1 MKLFIGILFAAAI
14 LGGLAG
20 GEISSTSFSVL
31 GMIIGG
37 VGTAA
42 VLLGLGAYFDK
53 QANKQADLPDDV
65 RDIFDRMITGKDNP
79 TQEEVLKAKQLHQ
92 KSVGKSASS
101 PTHSSNQ
108 FKNTLAALEN
118 LKPQYKSNDVY
129 ATGAVDASFIAAK
142 QSVKLDKKEILS
154 DNRDPYDIALTT
166 LWNISNQEVS
176 TGHNHVY
183 RGVLSGNGTGYLFV
197 FNKTVDIL
205 LEKGLIDENEA
216 ISNRAAVRANIKA
229 AG

>member
-14 LGGLAG
+14 LGGFAG
-20 GEISSTSFSVL
+20 GEISDTSFSII

-53 QANKQADLPDDV
+53 QAKKQSDLPDDV
-65 RDIFDRMITGKDNP
+65 RDIFDRMITGKNNP
-79 TQEEVLKAKQLHQ
+79 TQSEVLKAKQLHQ
-92 KSVGKSASS
+92 KSVSKS
-101 PTHSSNQ
+101 SSNQ
-108 FKNTLAALEN
+108 FKNTMAALDS
-118 LKPQYKSNDVY
+118 LKPQYKSNDPY
-129 ATGAVDASFIAAK
+129 TRNAIDATFIAAK
-142 QSVKLDKKEILS
+142 QSVKMDKKDIMS
-154 DNRDPYDIALTT
+154 DKRDPYDIALTA

-176 TGHNHVY
+176 TGQNHVY
-183 RGVLSGNGTGYLFV
+183 RGVLSGGGKGYLVV

-216 ISNRAAVRANIKA
+216 KSNRAAVRENIKA

>member
-1 MKLFIGILFAAAI
+1 MKLFIGILFAATI
-14 LGGLAG
+14 LGGFAG
-20 GEISSTSFSVL
+20 GEISGTSFSVL

-53 QANKQADLPDDV
+53 QDKKQSDLPDDV
-65 RDIFDRMITGKDNP
+65 RDIFDRMITGKNNP
-79 TQEEVLKAKQLHQ
+79 TQSEVLKAKQLHQ
-92 KSVGKSASS
+92 KSVSKG
-101 PTHSSNQ
+101 SSNQ
-108 FKNTLAALEN
+108 FKNTMAAL
-118 LKPQYKSNDVY
+118 DR
-129 ATGAVDASFIAAK
+129 T
-142 QSVKLDKKEILS
+142 DK
-154 DNRDPYDIALTT
+154 RDPYDIALTT

-176 TGHNHVY
+176 TGQNHVY
-183 RGVLSGNGTGYLFV
+183 RGVLSGGGKGYLVV

-216 ISNRAAVRANIKA
+216 KSNRAAVRQNIKA